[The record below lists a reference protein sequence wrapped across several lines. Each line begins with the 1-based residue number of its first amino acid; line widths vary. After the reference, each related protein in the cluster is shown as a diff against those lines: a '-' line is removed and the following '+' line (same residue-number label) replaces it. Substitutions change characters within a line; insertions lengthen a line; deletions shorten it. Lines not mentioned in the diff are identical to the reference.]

1 MQSTKKYDENKIVL
15 FVDDEEMVL
24 RVGSLMLQKLGYKV
38 LTASKGQDAI
48 EVLKKKCGFCSFRY
62 ADAGYEW

>member
-24 RVGSLMLQKLGYKV
+24 RVGSLMLQKLGYNV
-38 LTASKGQDAI
+38 LTAS
-48 EVLKKKCGFCSFRY
+48 
-62 ADAGYEW
+62 